1 MTTAAERLLHLAGH
15 GGTAAAL
22 LLAIGTGA
30 TTGAALTN
38 YSGLPVGT
46 AAAHLL
52 MDKTAVP
59 PAPTFGSGGG
69 ASYGRSPSVRQVI
82 RRDRR
87 DRDEEL
93 VILLGGGK

>member
-30 TTGAALTN
+30 TTGAALAN
-38 YSGLPVGT
+38 YSQLPAGT

-52 MDKTAVP
+52 MEKTAVP

-69 ASYGRSPSVRQVI
+69 ASYGRSSPVRQVI

-93 VILLGGGK
+93 IWMGGGK